1 MDAKAT
7 GGLIA
12 RRRKEKG
19 LSQGDLAER
28 LHVTDK
34 AVSRWETGRGMP
46 SVELLEPLAEALGL
60 TVSELL
66 SGRELTPEELPRAA
80 EEQIMETMRKNR
92 RRIWQGALAAL
103 AAVALVVG
111 MYAGYHYV
119 NSVPWSPDP
128 TFDWTE
134 LERQAAEYLGRD
146 SWRLSGHEFDYDTLS
161 IVKMDQRGDYL
172 AALCVDDSGDNWCIC
187 VYDRDEVFPDRWR
200 ANGGAYGMED
210 GQINSWNFGDP
221 QGNAV
226 IVMAGWGLP
235 WDIAGYS
242 FENGNITYTCDTVF
256 AGMFLDLFIIPDSDN
271 IAAVLLTLLDE
282 NGNPLPYENPYEP
295 GPRRPF

>member
-1 MDAKAT
+1 MDAKTT

-19 LSQGDLAER
+19 MSQGDLAER

-66 SGRELTPEELPRAA
+66 SGRELTPEELPKAA
-80 EEQIMETMRKNR
+80 EAQVMETMRKNR

-111 MYAGYHYV
+111 MYAGYHYTT
-119 NSVPWSPDP
+119 SVWGRSAAEADR
-128 TFDWTE
+128 E
-134 LERQAAEYLGRD
+134 GLRQQAAAYLSSFQDR
-146 SWRLSGHEFDYDTLS
+146 SHSEFDYNELA
-161 IVKMDQRGDYL
+161 IVDLEQKGDYL
-172 AALCVDDSGDNWCIC
+172 AALCVDGNGHWEIC

-242 FENGNITYTCDTVF
+242 FENGNITYMCDTVF

-271 IAAVLLTLLDE
+271 IAAALLTLLDE

-295 GPRRPF
+295 SPRLPF